1 LINELPSTGQVVVEE
16 PVTPEIFLDGS
27 WERAHRSPQAAAILA
42 MLGIGVLYFNGQSIL
57 ISLTMVFS
65 NVFGKLAHP
74 PAGFFER
81 LAYYAAAIKNP
92 LRLSIVISQ
101 YTLILF
107 PVLWLVRRW
116 HASDYRGYI
125 RLKSGS
131 VLEVALAIA
140 GTAFFFPV
148 NLSVTSF
155 LERAIHAPD
164 ILIKINQ
171 TLFTASSP
179 GELFWLIFVIAL
191 TPAVCE
197 EVLFR
202 GYVQRTLERTIGW
215 KSVLVAGVIFGLF
228 HMQPLGLL
236 SLSLMGIL
244 FGYFYYRTRSLGPS
258 MAAHCTNNFL
268 AVLILYVQSSG
279 RDLHSGGHQDFP
291 PFIVIISLVVEALI
305 LFVFHR
311 VTGAVSRT
319 PSVSTA

>member
-1 LINELPSTGQVVVEE
+1 MGESPSTGQGIAEE
-16 PVTPEIFLDGS
+16 PVTPETFLDGS
-27 WERAHRSPQAAAILA
+27 WERAHRSPQAAAILT
-42 MLGIGVLYFNGQSIL
+42 MLGIGALYFNGQSIL

-65 NVFGKLAHP
+65 NASGKLANP
-74 PAGFFER
+74 PAGFFDR
-81 LAYYAAAIKNP
+81 LACYATAMKNP

-101 YTLILF
+101 YTLILL
-107 PVLWLVRRW
+107 PVVWVVRHW
-116 HASDYRGYI
+116 HASDYRQYI

-131 VLEVALAIA
+131 VHEVALAIA

-164 ILIKINQ
+164 FLIKINQ

-179 GELFWLIFVIAL
+179 GEFVWLIFVIAL

-244 FGYFYYRTRSLGPS
+244 FGYFYYRTRSLVSS

-268 AVLILYVQSSG
+268 AILILYVQSSG
-279 RDLHSGGHQDFP
+279 GALHNGGHEDFP
-291 PFIVIISLVVEALI
+291 LFIIITAVIVEGLI

-311 VTGAVSRT
+311 VTGGASHSPSISR
-319 PSVSTA
+319 A

>member
-1 LINELPSTGQVVVEE
+1 MDESPSTGQGIVEE
-16 PVTPEIFLDGS
+16 PMTSETLLDGS

-42 MLGIGVLYFNGQSIL
+42 MLGIGALYFNGQSIL

-65 NVFGKLAHP
+65 DVFGKLTDQ
-74 PAGFFER
+74 PAGFFDR
-81 LAYYAAAIKNP
+81 LAYYAVAMKNP

-101 YTLILF
+101 YTLILL
-107 PVLWLVRRW
+107 PVLWVVRRW
-116 HASDYRGYI
+116 HSSNYRQYI
-125 RLKSGS
+125 RLKNSP
-131 VLEVALAIA
+131 VLDVALAIA

-164 ILIKINQ
+164 FLIKINQ

-215 KSVLVAGVIFGLF
+215 KSVLVTGVIFGLF

-244 FGYFYYRTRSLGPS
+244 FGYFYYRTRSLVPS

-268 AVLILYVQSSG
+268 AILILYVHS
-279 RDLHSGGHQDFP
+279 SGGHQDFP
-291 PFIVIISLVVEALI
+291 LFIIIISVIVEAFI
-305 LFVFHR
+305 LLLFHR
-311 VTGAVSRT
+311 VTGVPSSSPIVS
-319 PSVSTA
+319 PA